1 MSFWALTGSQWLTV
15 AWSIVS
21 LVLLEILLSADNALV
36 LAMMVRHLPHEL
48 QKKALMIG
56 IWGAFV
62 FRFLA
67 VIFASILLDFWIF
80 QVVGG
85 AYLLFLAIK
94 HFLHDSGGGDPSRPR
109 KPARGFW
116 ATVVALNLADIA
128 FSVDSILAAVG
139 LANKLDPEIR
149 DTHLLFATTKLWI
162 IYVGGVLG
170 ILAMRFVAG
179 VFLRVLERFPALAD
193 GAYLLVAWIGLNLVG
208 EGLHKAI
215 TPHGDTPPAWL
226 ESVPGWVHS
235 IPLQVPPVIFWTG
248 MVLIPIASVLFLKPK
263 PPAPIP
269 PTPTTPAKPPA
280 EMTPTAE

>member
-1 MSFWALTGSQWLTV
+1 MLLWALTGSQWLTIL
-15 AWSIVS
+15 WSIIS

-48 QKKALMIG
+48 QKKALLIG

-85 AYLLFLAIK
+85 AYLLFLAVK
-94 HFLHDSGGGDPSRPR
+94 HFLHDSGEGDPSRPR
-109 KPARGFW
+109 KPPRGFW

-162 IYVGGVLG
+162 IYVGGILG

-215 TPHGDTPPAWL
+215 TPHGDNPPAWL
-226 ESVPGWVHS
+226 ELVPGWVHS
-235 IPLQVPPVIFWTG
+235 IPLQIPPVIFWTG

-263 PPAPIP
+263 QHDETVP
-269 PTPTTPAKPPA
+269 PTTPTNPPA
-280 EMTPTAE
+280 EMAQSTD